1 MLFLAVKAGWVAN
14 NLSGIKRM
22 KSSKQL
28 FVVIIGF
35 ALLYLF
41 PLEFRA
47 LWQPDET
54 RYAEISREMLAAGN
68 WIVPHFL
75 DVRYFE
81 KPIAGYWINNLSQLL
96 FGHTNFAVRFGS
108 VFSMTLSAVLVAWL
122 AFRLWRDKTTALMS
136 GIIFLTCLLVYGV
149 GTYAVLDPMIT
160 LWLVAAMCSFWL
172 GANAQT
178 ATGKACGYI
187 LLGLAC
193 GMGVMTKGFLAL
205 AVPVLSVLPWVIAQK
220 RWKEVLLF
228 GLLSIASATV
238 ITLPWALAIAKAE
251 PTFWHYFFWV
261 EHIQRFAE
269 SDAQHKAPFWYYL
282 PFLIA
287 GCLPWLALLPGALKR
302 GWQARK
308 VESGTF
314 YLLGWVVM
322 PLLFFS
328 IAKGKLPTYILPCFA
343 PLAILLA
350 HHAMQLTDAR
360 TLKINGWI
368 NVIFG
373 GICTLIVLVVLA
385 PWGVAKHPLY
395 ARSEVYK
402 VLLAAVAF
410 LVWALVGH
418 LTTRQNARYWQ
429 WAALCPL
436 GLALLIG
443 SVIPEKVIDSK
454 HPQVFIDDVRPQL
467 ESSRYILADSVGVG
481 AGIAWELKRN
491 DITIYAKPG
500 ELNYGLENFADA
512 KDNFVSRDDFPQWLA
527 THRQKGNVSLMLLR
541 SRDNMLDDP
550 EIPVPDKRLRRG
562 RFMLLFYK
570 QLP

>member
-1 MLFLAVKAGWVAN
+1 
-14 NLSGIKRM
+14 M
-22 KSSKQL
+22 KSAQYSL
-28 FVVIIGF
+28 VLLLGF
-35 ALLYLF
+35 ALLYLL

-54 RYAEISREMLAAGN
+54 RYAEISREMLSAGN

-81 KPIAGYWINNLSQLL
+81 KPVAGYWINNLSQMI
-96 FGHTNFAVRFGS
+96 FGHNNFSVRFGA
-108 VFSMTLSAVLVAWL
+108 VFSTTLSALMVAWL
-122 AFRLWRDKTTALMS
+122 AFRLWRDKTVAVLS
-136 GIIFLTCLLVYGV
+136 GVMFLTCLLVYGV

-172 GANAQT
+172 GTNAQT
-178 ATGKACGYI
+178 RAGKAGGYI

-205 AVPVLSVLPWVIAQK
+205 AVPVLGVLPWVIAQK

-228 GLLSIASATV
+228 GPLAIISATL

-269 SDAQHKAPFWYYL
+269 NDAQHKAPFWYYI

-287 GCLPWLALLPGALKR
+287 GCLPWVALLPGALKR
-302 GWQARK
+302 SWNERHI
-308 VESGTF
+308 ESGTL

-350 HHAMQLTDAR
+350 RHATQLAATPR
-360 TLKINGWI
+360 TLKVNGWI
-368 NVIFG
+368 NTVFG
-373 GICTLIVLVVLA
+373 AVCALIVLLVLA
-385 PWGVAKHPLY
+385 PWGISKHPIY
-395 ARSEVYK
+395 ASHEVLK
-402 VLLAAVAF
+402 VIQASIAF
-410 LVWALVGH
+410 LVWALVGY
-418 LTTRQNARYWQ
+418 LTTRNNARLWQ

-436 GLALLIG
+436 GIALLVG
-443 SVIPEKVIDSK
+443 GMVPDKVVYSK
-454 HPQVFIDDVRPQL
+454 HPQSFVDLVRPEL

-481 AGIAWELKRN
+481 AGIAWEMKRS
-491 DITIYAKPG
+491 DITLYAKPG
-500 ELNYGLENFADA
+500 ELDYGLTTFADA
-512 KDNFVSRDDFPQWLA
+512 KDNFVSRDDFASWLA
-527 THRQKGNVSLMLLR
+527 LHRKEGNVSLVKLL
-541 SRDNMLDDP
+541 SKDSVP
-550 EIPVPDKRLRRG
+550 EDSDLPAPDKVYHKG
-562 RFMLLFYK
+562 RFLLFFYEK
-570 QLP
+570 TP